1 MAERV
6 RWTRR
11 GYVAQ
16 LEKPEARLLRGLLRD
31 VIALLENRQDEVQ
44 AAAEAAPASSA
55 PAAEQDAS
63 AGAADEGT
71 APDGPAA
78 GLRESDTAFWDL
90 VAGLELS
97 TDPRPH
103 RSAPADAAV
112 ARLLP
117 DALPQA
123 TAEERAAQRALTE
136 DALTAAKLDDARRA
150 LAALQ
155 STQVLLPHGEA
166 VAFGRALNDVRLV
179 LATRLGIETDED
191 AARVHAVDDWR
202 RAEDLESTMAL
213 LYNFT
218 TWFLETLMEEMLT
231 ELPLEGDAGADGGRA

>member
-1 MAERV
+1 MTENQSAADAGIV
-6 RWTRR
+6 V
-11 GYVAQ
+11 GY
-16 LEKPEARLLRGLLRD
+16 PIPRT
-31 VIALLENRQDEVQ
+31 
-44 AAAEAAPASSA
+44 AAEAADY
-55 PAAEQDAS
+55 AE
-63 AGAADEGT
+63 GGGLLVVVNVNEGEALT
-71 APDGPAA
+71 F
-78 GLRESDTAFWDL
+78 T
-90 VAGLELS
+90 
-97 TDPRPH
+97 
-103 RSAPADAAV
+103 PADVREYDENRAPGEPLEFVAYVSAEEHARAEAASQEEAEA
-112 ARLLP
+112 ARGTM
-117 DALPQA
+117 Q
-123 TAEERAAQRALTE
+123 ERQERAAQRALTE